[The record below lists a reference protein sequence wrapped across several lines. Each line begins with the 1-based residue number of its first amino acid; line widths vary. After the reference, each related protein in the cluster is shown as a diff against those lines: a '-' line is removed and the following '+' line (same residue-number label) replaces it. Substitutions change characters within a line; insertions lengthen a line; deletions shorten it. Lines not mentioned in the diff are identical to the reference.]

1 MRRGGVGALVAA
13 TALAAPAGAH
23 AGDVTTVGQCFSS
36 AQSLTVSG
44 SAFTPNAAVAIVGD
58 VTASAQADPT
68 GAFSALVTVP
78 RVTELGPRTVTMVM
92 IDQAN
97 PANTATMRVR
107 VVREAYGSNLPIA
120 GRAREL
126 TTWRFAGFIP
136 GRPIFAH
143 FVLGGRERGSHRFG
157 VARGV
162 CGTLR
167 VQAPR
172 IPGVD
177 RVTAGRWTLKLDQRR
192 RYRPAAPGATTTFR
206 IAPAAG

>member
-97 PANTATMRVR
+97 PQANTATC
-107 VVREAYGSNLPIA
+107 ACSWC
-120 GRAREL
+120 ARP
-126 TTWRFAGFIP
+126 T
-136 GRPIFAH
+136 
-143 FVLGGRERGSHRFG
+143 
-157 VARGV
+157 ART
-162 CGTLR
+162 CR
-167 VQAPR
+167 S
-172 IPGVD
+172 
-177 RVTAGRWTLKLDQRR
+177 
-192 RYRPAAPGATTTFR
+192 PGAR
-206 IAPAAG
+206 AS